1 MGYFGVLTISG
12 LKNNKAVL
20 MNLGLNLVDFIGLIL
35 AATIVVN
42 KVDWVYAL
50 NWLIAGFFL
59 YIGLTSMLA
68 N

>member
-1 MGYFGVLTISG
+1 
-12 LKNNKAVL
+12 